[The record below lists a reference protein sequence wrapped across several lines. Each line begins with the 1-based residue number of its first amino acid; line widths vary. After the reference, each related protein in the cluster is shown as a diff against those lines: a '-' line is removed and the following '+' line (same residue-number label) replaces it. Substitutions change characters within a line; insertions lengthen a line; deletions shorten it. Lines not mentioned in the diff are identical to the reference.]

1 MRGGATVTSIQRDHA
16 PINIDEERRERAL
29 TYVVAS
35 TGTYA
40 ICSMG
45 KAVS

>member
-1 MRGGATVTSIQRDHA
+1 MINFHDQVPRPKGTLTLTATNGA
-16 PINIDEERRERAL
+16 IDVL